1 MTEQK
6 TMNKFKAI
14 AAMVRDGVKVKWSDD
29 NLIYFYDKELLC
41 QKEGG
46 PAWVEADLPEGGDY
60 TIYQKPPKMK
70 TWYKGY
76 FKNSFGEIFEMGR
89 WHDSLEK
96 AKNYGYPF
104 VTHEERQFPEVG

>member
-1 MTEQK
+1 
-6 TMNKFKAI
+6 MNKFEATV
-14 AAMVRDGVKVKWSDD
+14 AMVGEKALVQRKGEDGYTKYVPD
-29 NLIYFYDKELLC
+29 LC
-41 QKEGG
+41 CFIHSVTGYQAEI
-46 PAWVEADLPEGGDY
+46 LPGLY
-60 TIYQKPPKMK
+60 TIYQEPPKMK